1 MICLLYFEF
10 IILFLSFV
18 SEFGFTFKMES
29 ASSSSPVW
37 KSYADMVKTHAPV
50 PIVKQPIQPPV
61 QRPVQRPVQKTQQKP
76 TQPFQK
82 FVKKNFNVRRDTFND
97 LNDLYTYATQ
107 RRLSGGVIN
116 HLIQEHFGVGYK
128 CAQMIDYVSSR
139 SRGTD
144 AHIKR
149 LVLADKV
156 PGFDWDSVTKGD
168 EEEELQGYGI

>member
-10 IILFLSFV
+10 IILFLSFA
-18 SEFGFTFKMES
+18 SEFGFTYKMES
-29 ASSSSPVW
+29 ASASGQIVW

-61 QRPVQRPVQKTQQKP
+61 QKFVQKTQKS
-76 TQPFQK
+76 TQPAQK

-116 HLIQEHFGVGYK
+116 HLIREHFGVGNK
-128 CAQMIDYVSSR
+128 CAQMIDYVSAR
-139 SRGTD
+139 PRGTD

-149 LVLADKV
+149 LVLADKI

-168 EEEELQGYGI
+168 EEDELQKYGI

>member
-1 MICLLYFEF
+1 
-10 IILFLSFV
+10 
-18 SEFGFTFKMES
+18 MES
-29 ASSSSPVW
+29 APVSIPVW

-50 PIVKQPIQPPV
+50 PIVKQPIQPFV
-61 QRPVQRPVQKTQQKP
+61 QRHIQKTQKP
-76 TQPFQK
+76 TQPVQK
-82 FVKKNFNVRRDTFND
+82 FVKKSFNVRRDKFPD
-97 LNDLYTYATQ
+97 LNDLFTYATQ

-156 PGFDWDSVTKGD
+156 PGFDWDSVTRGD